1 MTPNQ
6 YEFADRLNNDD
17 LLMGLVSEHY
27 AQLVVSKMSP
37 DELRQHVLHQVKTDC
52 VQSGADLLVED
63 IVKDDPDWLTS
74 EYGVVII

>member
-1 MTPNQ
+1 MTLNQ

-27 AQLVVSKMSP
+27 AQLIVSRMSP
-37 DELRQHVLHQVKTDC
+37 EELRQAVLHQFKTDC
-52 VQSGADLLVED
+52 VEGGADLLVED
-63 IVKDDPDWLTS
+63 IVKDDPDWLIS